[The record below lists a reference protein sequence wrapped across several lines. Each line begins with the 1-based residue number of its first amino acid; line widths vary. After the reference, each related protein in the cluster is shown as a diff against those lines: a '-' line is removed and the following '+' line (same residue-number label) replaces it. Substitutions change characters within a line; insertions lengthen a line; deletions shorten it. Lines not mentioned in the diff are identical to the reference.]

1 MKCVASRYCP
11 DVAWETQYARQLA
24 ETLMRAASEE
34 ARRHQLSD
42 ACVIGALTLLL
53 GKATG
58 SVARRRG
65 FELDQY
71 VAFIVDHFTR
81 IATAELARRSPTL
94 Q

>member
-1 MKCVASRYCP
+1 MASRLCP
-11 DVAWETQYARQLA
+11 DLASETRYARQLA
-24 ETLMRAASEE
+24 EALMRAAFEE
-34 ARRHQLSD
+34 ARRHRLSD

-53 GKATG
+53 GKVSG

-71 VAFIVDHFTR
+71 AAFIVDHFTR
-81 IATAELARRSPTL
+81 IATAEFAGRRPTL